1 MVVVTP
7 LTLERCRH
15 SLCTNGNNPETVEL
29 AYQIL
34 KTLLATSDSP
44 YILSPAIPE
53 MINFLLQT
61 AQVSSNLITHRA
73 ANELAQK
80 YQENLKRLFH
90 TYGVES
96 IDQITQ
102 DFIMYHYD
110 GLISQLSHG
119 TEVFEP
125 AEKSEIYNTVCT
137 VISQRDIALWA
148 ITGKLQFIQ
157 ADIVGSLYSID
168 PDLLVY
174 HDDHKMKHTRDI
186 LAHKWGD
193 PMVINQWQYVLDKA
207 TSILQNL
214 DLDKTLNRSGI
225 SIDSVSTQETNT
237 ALTLRLSE
245 SESTSYWEIRWWLLY
260 AMFLTGDYD
269 KVVTNFSEMTTHG
282 KTIPKVSG
290 DATQIL
296 KQLDNTVINKS
307 SLIRM
312 IVISIALTHANK
324 QREKSWQNATLVEAF
339 YEDPLIKDFKQ
350 DFEAISFPQVTDE
363 LKQLK
368 EEIPW
373 CPLLDEAW
381 ESARS
386 LLIQKSIITYLSFI
400 SRVTLDHLSSFF
412 AIDKALITTF
422 ITKSIALLDLPL
434 KLNTQTGVVE
444 YITENSRRHQAQFIE
459 NMHRNAEEEVLRLK
473 AAKLNSIL
481 SANSNEENSYES

>member
-1 MVVVTP
+1 M
-7 LTLERCRH
+7 
-15 SLCTNGNNPETVEL
+15 
-29 AYQIL
+29 L
-34 KTLLATSDSP
+34 KTLLAKSDSP

-53 MINFLLQT
+53 LISFLSQT
-61 AQVSSNLITHRA
+61 AQASSNLITHKT
-73 ANELAQK
+73 ANDLAQK
-80 YQENLKRLFH
+80 YQENLKRLFN

-96 IDQITQ
+96 MDQVTQ

-110 GLISQLSHG
+110 GLLSQLSHN
-119 TEVFEP
+119 TEFLDP
-125 AEKSEIYNTVCT
+125 AEKSEIYSNVCT
-137 VISQRDIALWA
+137 IISQRDIALWA

-193 PMVINQWQYVLDKA
+193 PMVVNQWQYVLDKT

-214 DLDKTLNRSGI
+214 DLDKSLNRSGI
-225 SIDSVSTQETNT
+225 SVDIVSTQEVLP
-237 ALTLRLSE
+237 ALSLRLSE
-245 SESTSYWEIRWWLLY
+245 SESKAYWEIRWWLLY
-260 AMFLTGDYD
+260 AMFFTGDYD

-282 KTIPKVSG
+282 RTISKVAG
-290 DATQIL
+290 DATHIL

-307 SLIRM
+307 SLIRV
-312 IVISIALTHANK
+312 IVISIVLTQANK
-324 QREKSWQNATLVEAF
+324 PREEFWQNATLVEAF

-350 DFEAISFPQVTDE
+350 NFEAISFPKVMDQ
-363 LKQLK
+363 LKQLRD
-368 EEIPW
+368 EIPW
-373 CPLLDEAW
+373 CPQFDDAW

-386 LLIQKSIITYLSFI
+386 LLIQKSIITYLSFV
-400 SRVTLDHLSSFF
+400 SQVTLDHMSNFF

-434 KLNTQTGVVE
+434 TLNTQTEVVE
-444 YITENSRRHQAQFIE
+444 YATGNSRRQQAQFIE
-459 NMHRNAEEEVLRLK
+459 NMHRNADEEVLRLK

-481 SANSNEENSYES
+481 NANSDEENEYGS